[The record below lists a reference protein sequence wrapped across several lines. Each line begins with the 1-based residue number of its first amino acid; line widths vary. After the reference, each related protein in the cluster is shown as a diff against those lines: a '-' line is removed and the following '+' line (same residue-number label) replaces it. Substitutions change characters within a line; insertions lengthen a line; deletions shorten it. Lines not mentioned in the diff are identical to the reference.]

1 MPNFE
6 WVLKSESDTE
16 KIYRIKNSTAQY
28 IQVCSPGA
36 NYQLNERLASH
47 KQNIRVGFYLIRD
60 IHQQKKYKT
69 EVNEE
74 VARIS
79 YKENPD
85 RKFVDMGMSVKIQP
99 LFNFV
104 SECLNGFKLGF
115 KKDPTG
121 LVGQIIHVQS
131 SELVD
136 STYNDQTF
144 KVYRVS
150 WTILNYV
157 RPTNYFIYEEELDP
171 EEFFNEEYFEP
182 DEFLNEEEQD
192 PEDYYIEE
200 EIEPEDDYLEEE
212 MNTVEFFGEEEMEPE
227 EEFLQDEMEP
237 EEDFDPEAYR

>member
-47 KQNIRVGFYLIRD
+47 KQNIKVGFYLIRD

-99 LFNFV
+99 LFNYV
-104 SECLNGFKLGF
+104 SECLNGFKSEF

-136 STYNDQTF
+136 STFNDQTF
-144 KVYRVS
+144 KVNRVN
-150 WTILNYV
+150 WAILNYV
-157 RPTNYFIYEEELDP
+157 RPPNYFIYNEEIDP
-171 EEFFNEEYFEP
+171 EEFFNEEYYDP
-182 DEFLNEEEQD
+182 DEFLNEEDFD

-200 EIEPEDDYLEEE
+200 GIDAEED
-212 MNTVEFFGEEEMEPE
+212 
-227 EEFLQDEMEP
+227 FLQEDLDPDELLY
-237 EEDFDPEAYR
+237 EEDFDLEADFDPEAYN